1 MSAFTGW
8 LRFWLRESG
17 EEEEVKETKA
27 LLILRCSRV
36 FKSRIIAYLH
46 THYECTL
53 RASAGDFIALSTADA
68 DGACAAVKKDAN
80 LKRAVESAYVVDQ
93 WTTSAGYVALL
104 VAAARAGAASGG
116 GVRLSVYPKSVRK
129 ELEEAL
135 PQEVQLK
142 PHGHDAVLHVVK
154 LDDEDMSM
162 KLYAWALRPVYTTD
176 YSGRSTPSGYP
187 SSEEDE
193 GGPSTAAAAA
203 STGEEQDLVA
213 EGVRRGLFQLTQP
226 ALLIS
231 EGWRKVP
238 QVLHRLGDDCTQ
250 VAPIGKALE
259 LQLPARNVVRGP
271 PFGSAAVLLGVD
283 HERLATLLTDTLPPL
298 LLAGAS
304 LVVNFQLPREERG
317 AAGEAAI
324 NGLKTRLAQ
333 SGYEEVC
340 VEWLFANGPTE
351 RTLVCKWKGRGFVS
365 AESSPVTTPVARRL
379 RGVDAYKT
387 ARERPT

>member
-1 MSAFTGW
+1 MSA
-8 LRFWLRESG
+8 RY
-17 EEEEVKETKA
+17 A
-27 LLILRCSRV
+27 P
-36 FKSRIIAYLH
+36 
-46 THYECTL
+46 L
-53 RASAGDFIALSTADA
+53 RAILSLSRRRMPTARA
-68 DGACAAVKKDAN
+68 PRS
-80 LKRAVESAYVVDQ
+80 KR
-93 WTTSAGYVALL
+93 TPTSNEPSSLRTWLISGRRLRYVALL

-116 GVRLSVYPKSVRK
+116 GVRLSVYPKGVRK

-162 KLYAWALRPVYTTD
+162 KLYAWALRPVYTND

-238 QVLHRLGDDCTQ
+238 QVL
-250 VAPIGKALE
+250 
-259 LQLPARNVVRGP
+259 
-271 PFGSAAVLLGVD
+271 
-283 HERLATLLTDTLPPL
+283 
-298 LLAGAS
+298 
-304 LVVNFQLPREERG
+304 
-317 AAGEAAI
+317 
-324 NGLKTRLAQ
+324 
-333 SGYEEVC
+333 
-340 VEWLFANGPTE
+340 
-351 RTLVCKWKGRGFVS
+351 
-365 AESSPVTTPVARRL
+365 
-379 RGVDAYKT
+379 
-387 ARERPT
+387 